1 MCAKAMNSA
10 REKCYMVLKKDFTY
24 ASSNGKSKIHAVQ
37 WKPEGEKYCGVL
49 QIIHGMVEYIDRY
62 DDFARFMAE
71 KGFVVV
77 GNDHLGHGAT
87 AASKSEYGFFDE
99 KNGNAFLLRDIH
111 KLREMTAKQYPELPY
126 FILGHSMGSFLVR
139 QYLFHYIPGSKPEIG
154 GAIIMGT
161 GNQPIAVLKPGQFLC
176 RLQAAF
182 FGWHHR
188 SKLIDKMAFGGY
200 YKRLRPCRTKH
211 DWLTKDTEIVDAY
224 GANEWCT
231 FRFTVNGYYNLFVSI
246 EDASKKKNLQ
256 KMPKNL
262 PVLFV
267 AGAEDPVGNYGKGV
281 EQVYGRFKAAGMKDL
296 KKILYEND
304 RHEILNETDRKTVY
318 QDIYE
323 WISGHMQET

>member
-1 MCAKAMNSA
+1 
-10 REKCYMVLKKDFTY
+10 MVLKQDFTFM
-24 ASSNGKSKIHAVQ
+24 SGDGKSKIHAVL
-37 WKPEGEKYCGVL
+37 WKPEGKGCLGVL

-87 AASKSEYGFFDE
+87 AASKSEYGFFHE
-99 KNGNAFLLRDIH
+99 KNGNAILLRDIH
-111 KLREMTAKQYPELPY
+111 KLKKMTAKKYPELPY
-126 FILGHSMGSFLVR
+126 FILGHSMGSFLAR
-139 QYLFHYIPGSKPEIG
+139 QYLFHYPSKGRPGID

-161 GNQPIAVLKPGQFLC
+161 GNQPMAALKLGQFLC
-176 RLQAAF
+176 RLQAAV

-188 SKLIDKMAFGGY
+188 SRLIDAMAFGGY
-200 YKRLRPCRTKH
+200 HKHFRPCRTKY
-211 DWLTKDTEIVDAY
+211 DWLTKDTKIVDAY
-224 GANEWCT
+224 AANERCT

-246 EDASKKKNLQ
+246 EDASKMRNLR
-256 KMPKNL
+256 KMPKEL

-267 AGAEDPVGNYGKGV
+267 SGAEDPVGGYGKGV
-281 EQVYGRFKAAGMKDL
+281 EQVYRWFQAAGIKDL
-296 KKILYEND
+296 KKILYGND

-323 WISGHMQET
+323 WLRAHMQEA